1 MKILVSKDFGSDKPS
16 NDTIEEF
23 MDATKTAF
31 DKVTLF
37 FDNGSHDTEGSHSE
51 DDFSFIGLD
60 FEERNEALN
69 ISVRSAVEKQCDAIL
84 FFNKQ
89 SFPKKQIVDKLFSPM
104 EDENIFATIS
114 DYTIDDVLMVQNNP
128 VVTCRRLEKTD
139 NLFDLTKCQGIVKY
153 IPLDLY
159 HVTTN

>member
-16 NDTIEEF
+16 DDTIEEF

-37 FDNGSHDTEGSHSE
+37 FDNGSHNAEGAYSE
-51 DDFSFIGLD
+51 NDFSFIGLD
-60 FEERNEALN
+60 FEDRNEALN
-69 ISVRSAVEKQCDAIL
+69 ISVEAAVQKQCDAIL

-89 SFPKKQIVDKLFSPM
+89 SFPKKDVVDKLFSPM
-104 EDENIFATIS
+104 EDSNIFATIS

-128 VVTCRRLEKTD
+128 IVTCRRLEKTD
-139 NLFDLTKCQGIVKY
+139 DLFDLSKCEGIVKY

>member
-37 FDNGSHDTEGSHSE
+37 FDNGSYNAEGSHSE
-51 DDFSFIGLD
+51 NDSSFIGLD
-60 FEERNEALN
+60 FEDRNEALN
-69 ISVRSAVEKQCDAIL
+69 ISVKAAAEKQCDAIL

-89 SFPKKQIVDKLFSPM
+89 CFPKKDVVDKLFSPM
-104 EDENIFATIS
+104 EDSNIFATIS
-114 DYTIDDVLMVQNNP
+114 DYTIDDALMIQNNP
-128 VVTCRRLEKTD
+128 IVACRRLEKTD
-139 NLFDLTKCQGIVKY
+139 DLFDLSKCQGIVKY

>member
-1 MKILVSKDFGSDKPS
+1 M
-16 NDTIEEF
+16 N
-23 MDATKTAF
+23 ATKTAF

-37 FDNGSHDTEGSHSE
+37 FDNGSHNAEGSYEE

-69 ISVRSAVEKQCDAIL
+69 ISVKAAVEKQCDAIL

-89 SFPKKQIVDKLFSPM
+89 CFPKTDVVDKLFSPM
-104 EDENIFATIS
+104 EDSNIFATIS

>member
-23 MDATKTAF
+23 MNATKTAF

-37 FDNGSHDTEGSHSE
+37 FDNGSHGADGSYSE

-60 FEERNEALN
+60 FEDRNEALK
-69 ISVRSAVEKQCDAIL
+69 ISVRAAVEKQCDAIL

-89 SFPKKQIVDKLFSPM
+89 SFPKKDVVDKLFSPM
-104 EDENIFATIS
+104 EDGNIFATVC
-114 DYTIDDVLMVQNNP
+114 DYTVDGILMIQNNP
-128 VVTCRRLEKTD
+128 IVTCRRLEKTD
-139 NLFDLTKCQGIVKY
+139 NLFDLSKCQGIVKY

-159 HVTTN
+159 YVTTN

>member
-37 FDNGSHDTEGSHSE
+37 FDSGSHDADGSHSG
-51 DDFSFIGLD
+51 DGFSFIGLD

-69 ISVRSAVEKQCDAIL
+69 IAVNTAFQKQCDAIL

-89 SFPKKQIVDKLFSPM
+89 SFPKKDVVDKLFSPM
-104 EDENIFATIS
+104 EDGNIFATVC
-114 DYTIDDVLMVQNNP
+114 DYTIDDVLMIQNNP
-128 VVTCRRLEKTD
+128 IVTCRRLEKTD
-139 NLFDLTKCQGIVKY
+139 DLFDLSKCQGIVKY

-159 HVTTN
+159 YVTTN

>member
-37 FDNGSHDTEGSHSE
+37 FDNGLHNVEGSYGE
-51 DDFSFIGLD
+51 DNFFIKKLD
-60 FEERNEALN
+60 FEDRNQALN
-69 ISVRSAVEKQCDAIL
+69 ISVRTAVEQQCDAIL

-89 SFPKKQIVDKLFSPM
+89 SFPKKNVVDKLFSPM
-104 EDENIFATIS
+104 EDGNIFATIC
-114 DYTIDDVLMVQNNP
+114 DYTVDGVLMIQNNP

-139 NLFDLTKCQGIVKY
+139 NLFDLSKCQGIVKY

>member
-23 MDATKTAF
+23 MNATKTAF

-37 FDNGSHDTEGSHSE
+37 FDNGLHNAEGSHGE
-51 DDFSFIGLD
+51 NDFSFIGLD
-60 FEERNEALN
+60 FEDRNEALN
-69 ISVRSAVEKQCDAIL
+69 ISVKAAVEKQCDAIL

-89 SFPKKQIVDKLFSPM
+89 CFPKKDVVDKLFSPM
-104 EDENIFATIS
+104 KDANIFATVC
-114 DYTIDDVLMVQNNP
+114 DYTIDDVLMIQNNP
-128 VVTCRRLEKTD
+128 IVACRRLEKTD
-139 NLFDLTKCQGIVKY
+139 DLFDLSKCQGIVKY

>member
-37 FDNGSHDTEGSHSE
+37 FDNGSHNADGSHNE

-60 FEERNEALN
+60 FEERNGALN
-69 ISVRSAVEKQCDAIL
+69 IAVNTAFQKQCDAIL

-89 SFPKKQIVDKLFSPM
+89 SFPKKDVVDKLFSPM
-104 EDENIFATIS
+104 EDSNIFATIS
-114 DYTIDDVLMVQNNP
+114 DYTIDGILMVQNNP
-128 VVTCRRLEKTD
+128 VVACRRLEKTND
-139 NLFDLTKCQGIVKY
+139 LFDLSKCQGIVKY

>member
-37 FDNGSHDTEGSHSE
+37 FDNGSHNAEGSYSE
-51 DDFSFIGLD
+51 DDFAFIGLD

-69 ISVRSAVEKQCDAIL
+69 IAVNNAFQKQCDAIL

-89 SFPKKQIVDKLFSPM
+89 SFPKKDVVDKLFSPM
-104 EDENIFATIS
+104 EDSNIFATIS
-114 DYTIDDVLMVQNNP
+114 DYTIDGILMVQNNP
-128 VVTCRRLEKTD
+128 VVACRRLEKTND
-139 NLFDLTKCQGIVKY
+139 LFDLSKCQGIVKY

>member
-16 NDTIEEF
+16 DDTIEEF
-23 MDATKTAF
+23 MNATKTAF

-37 FDNGSHDTEGSHSE
+37 FDNGSDTTQGSYGE
-51 DDFSFIGLD
+51 DNFFLVGLD
-60 FEERNEALN
+60 FEERNEALK
-69 ISVRSAVEKQCDAIL
+69 ISVNTGLKKECDAIL
-84 FFNKQ
+84 FFDKR
-89 SFPKKQIVDKLFSPM
+89 SFPKENVVDKLFSPM
-104 EDENIFATIS
+104 EDGNIFATVC
-114 DYTIDDVLMVQNNP
+114 DYTVNDVPMIQNSP
-128 VVTCRRLEKTD
+128 VVACRRLEKTD

>member
-1 MKILVSKDFGSDKPS
+1 MKILVSKDFGSDKRS

-31 DKVTLF
+31 DKITLF
-37 FDNGSHDTEGSHSE
+37 FDNGPNSEGSYAE
-51 DDFSFIGLD
+51 DNFLFAKLD
-60 FEERNEALN
+60 FEDRNQALN
-69 ISVRSAVEKQCDAIL
+69 ISVRTAIQQQCDAIL

-89 SFPKKQIVDKLFSPM
+89 SFPKKDVVDKLFSPM
-104 EDENIFATIS
+104 EDGNIFATVC
-114 DYTIDDVLMVQNNP
+114 DYTIDDVLMIQNNP
-128 VVTCRRLEKTD
+128 IVACRRLENTD
-139 NLFDLTKCQGIVKY
+139 DLFDLSKCEGIVKY